1 MNKRFL
7 LGLAGGLTGIITAGY
22 VVANS
27 PSNDVTLAGVQTALF
42 SALGLMGAAI
52 ANKETRFA
60 GYMLISSAVFITF
73 CIPIA
78 GSFALLGL
86 YTPTVI
92 LLGVAAVICFME
104 APSGEEEPAEDEE
117 K

>member
-92 LLGVAAVICFME
+92 LLGVAAIICFMD
-104 APSGEEEPAEDEE
+104 APSGEEEPDSDEE